1 MGLSANSIA
10 RLRSQMA
17 RAEVVLFTGAGFS
30 VDAENSRGQ
39 KLPTTAQLKQQLWRL
54 CYPDQ
59 EHDPT
64 STLGELFDVAK
75 KRRRA
80 HLIDFLES
88 RFSVHAD
95 SLSDY
100 YRPYWSMPWLRVYTL
115 NIDDLALAAARKFQ
129 LDRVPTPI
137 SATSADRSYVP
148 RGRHGNPSV
157 EVVHLN
163 GALPDPPE
171 SLTFSETQ
179 YAERIANKEPWYA
192 RCVADLV
199 SRPVI
204 FIGTDLREVPLW
216 QHMELRKLR
225 VKPRIDRR
233 AGSILVTPT
242 LSPSRQ
248 ELLQELR
255 VEWFS
260 GTVESFAVEVMGQL
274 GDARRK
280 GFEFLGDYSR
290 SLGRT
295 TLQLTSDLAA
305 DNPSLETGYL
315 AGEEPHWSDV
325 LTGRA
330 IEREFD
336 VALYGAAMKI
346 LKRKRPATALLVS
359 GTAGTGKSTV
369 LMRLALTLSA
379 EGIPVFW
386 VDRDTRVTPHGI
398 RKRVLRE
405 KSKVALVI
413 DDADVLGRQA
423 SGLLHDLVPAHD
435 RLLCVVSARSTKVAT
450 ITDSVARENLITLDE
465 KVVPGLTD
473 EDIEKLISVLDK
485 FHRLGILK
493 GKSAAERRRAFA
505 NQAGRQLLVAM
516 INATSGE
523 RFEEKAKSELTELA
537 GTDRYIYSIVCLASS
552 LGHYLTKDEV
562 LLAAGSTG
570 SEAAE
575 ALDALAARHVLV
587 SRPPTYEYRARH
599 RVIAELVQDRLQAL
613 GELKDVVVGLAFAA
627 SSKVN
632 PAMGRHERPWRL
644 LNRLMS
650 HDFLGRV
657 VGVMDAREVYEA
669 IEGLVAFDYHYWLQ
683 RGSLEV
689 HRGDLGWATQYLNQA
704 RSLSPND
711 YLVQTTYA
719 YLQMRKASESP
730 DRHHARDFFEEGMAI
745 LESVITEHGRT
756 TPYPFHVMGSQG
768 LHWSRSEPTMT
779 GVAKREFLG
788 MILERVRTGCGL
800 HPGSKQLKELV
811 PVIEREILYTV
822 TVRSRGS
829 TPV

>member
-17 RAEVVLFTGAGFS
+17 RAEVVFFTGAGFS
-30 VDAENSRGQ
+30 VGAENRRGQ
-39 KLPTTAQLKQQLWRL
+39 KLPTTAQLKRELWGL

-59 EHDPT
+59 ENDPT

-80 HLIDFLES
+80 DLINFLGS

-100 YRPYWSMPWLRVYTL
+100 YRSYWSMPWLRVYTL

-129 LDRVPTPI
+129 LDRTPIPI
-137 SATSADRSYVP
+137 SATSGDRSYVP
-148 RGRHGNPSV
+148 RGRHGEPSL

-225 VKPRIDRR
+225 VKPRNDRR

-260 GTVESFAVEVMGQL
+260 GTAESFAGEVLGQL
-274 GDARRK
+274 GDARKK

-315 AGEEPHWSDV
+315 AGEEPHWADV

-330 IEREFD
+330 VERAFD
-336 VALYGAAMKI
+336 LALYEAAMETF
-346 LKRKRPATALLVS
+346 KRKRPATALLVS
-359 GTAGTGKSTV
+359 GTAGTGKSTA
-369 LMRLALTLSA
+369 LMRLALTLSD
-379 EGIPVFW
+379 EGIPAFW
-386 VDRDTRVTPHGI
+386 VDRDTRVSPHAI
-398 RKRVLRE
+398 RERVLRE
-405 KSKVALVI
+405 KSRVALVI

-423 SGLLHDLVPAHD
+423 AGLLHELVLAHD
-435 RLLCVVSARSTKVAT
+435 KLLCIMSARSTKVGA
-450 ITDSVARENLITLDE
+450 IADSIAQENLIALEE

-473 EDIEKLISVLDK
+473 EDIGKLIFVLDK

-493 GKSAAERRRAFA
+493 GKNAVERRRAFTY
-505 NQAGRQLLVAM
+505 QAGRQLLVAM

-523 RFEEKAKSELTELA
+523 KFEEKAQSELIDLT
-537 GTDRYIYSIVCLASS
+537 GIDRYTYAIVCVASS

-562 LLAAGSTG
+562 LLAAGNAVN
-570 SEAAE
+570 EAAE
-575 ALDALAARHVLV
+575 ALDTLAARHVLV

-599 RVIAELVQDRLQAL
+599 RVIAELVQGRLQAL

-632 PAMGRHERPWRL
+632 PAMPKHERPWRL
-644 LNRLMS
+644 LNRLMG
-650 HDFLGRV
+650 HEFLGRV
-657 VGVMDAREVYEA
+657 LGVMDAREVYGE
-669 IEGLVAFDYHYWLQ
+669 IESLVAFDYHYWLQ

-689 HRGDLGWATQYLNQA
+689 QLGELVWATQYLDQA
-704 RSLSPND
+704 RSLASHD
-711 YLVQTTYA
+711 YLVQTA
-719 YLQMRKASESP
+719 YGDLQMRKASESP
-730 DRHHARDFFEEGMAI
+730 DRHRALAYLEEGMAI
-745 LESVITEHGRT
+745 LENVITVHGRT
-756 TPYPFHVMGSQG
+756 TPYPFHVLGSQG
-768 LHWSRSEPTMT
+768 LHWSRVEATMT

-788 MILERVRTGCGL
+788 MILERVKTGCGL
-800 HPGSKQLKELV
+800 HPRSEQLKRLV

-822 TVRSRGS
+822 TV
-829 TPV
+829 PK

>member
-30 VDAENSRGQ
+30 IGAENRRGQ
-39 KLPTTAQLKQQLWRL
+39 KLPTTTQLKQELWGL

-59 EHDPT
+59 KNDPT

-80 HLIDFLES
+80 DLINFLES

-100 YRPYWSMPWLRVYTL
+100 YRSYWSMPWLRVYTL

-129 LDRVPTPI
+129 LDRAPIPI

-148 RGRHGNPSV
+148 RGRHGDPSL

-204 FIGTDLREVPLW
+204 FVGSDLREVPLW

-225 VKPRIDRR
+225 VKPRNDRR
-233 AGSILVTPT
+233 AGSILVTPP

-255 VEWFS
+255 VEWFP
-260 GTVESFAVEVMGQL
+260 GTAESFAEEVIGQL

-305 DNPSLETGYL
+305 ANPSLETGYL

-330 IEREFD
+330 VERAFD
-336 VALYGAAMKI
+336 LALYGAAVEI
-346 LKRKRPATALLVS
+346 FERKRPATALLVS

-369 LMRLALTLSA
+369 LMRLALTLSG

-386 VDRDTRVTPHGI
+386 VDRDTRVTPHAI
-398 RKRVLRE
+398 RERVLRE
-405 KSKVALVI
+405 KSRVALVI
-413 DDADVLGRQA
+413 DDVNVLGRQA
-423 SGLLHDLVPAHD
+423 VGLLHDLVPAHD
-435 RLLCVVSARSTKVAT
+435 ELLCIMSARSTKGDIIAH
-450 ITDSVARENLITLDE
+450 SVAQENLITLDE
-465 KVVPGLTD
+465 RVVPGLTD
-473 EDIEKLISVLDK
+473 EDIGKLIFVLDK

-493 GKSAAERRRAFA
+493 GKNDVERRRAFSD
-505 NQAGRQLLVAM
+505 QAGRQLLVAM
-516 INATSGE
+516 INATSE
-523 RFEEKAKSELTELA
+523 EKFEEKAKNELTDLT
-537 GTDRYIYSIVCLASS
+537 GTDRYIYAIVCVASS

-562 LLAAGSTG
+562 LLAAGSNG

-587 SRPPTYEYRARH
+587 GRPPTYEYRARH

-632 PAMGRHERPWRL
+632 PAMRRNERPWRL
-644 LNRLMS
+644 LNHLMD
-650 HDFLGRV
+650 HEFLGRV
-657 VGVMDAREVYEA
+657 LGVMDTREVYGA

-689 HRGDLGWATQYLNQA
+689 QRGDLAWATQYLDQA

-711 YLVQTTYA
+711 YLVQTA
-719 YLQMRKASESP
+719 FGYLQMRKASESP
-730 DRHHARDFFEEGMAI
+730 DRHHARDFLEEGMAI

-756 TPYPFHVMGSQG
+756 TAYPFHVLGSQG
-768 LHWSRSEPTMT
+768 LQWSRLETTMT

-788 MILERVRTGCGL
+788 MILERVKTGCDL
-800 HPGSKQLKELV
+800 HPWSKQLKQLA

-822 TVRSRGS
+822 TVRGKGS
-829 TPV
+829 APV